1 MSSSHHG
8 AKVDLP
14 TGQEEE
20 LAHVA
25 SPKVL
30 ISTFLALIFLTI
42 VTVAVASV
50 GLGEWDFIF
59 AMVIATIKVLLVCM
73 FFMHLWYDKPFH
85 ALVFVSGVAFALLF
99 IALAYM
105 DTAQYQSAI
114 KWEDKKPLPEASHE
128 GHDH

>member
-8 AKVDLP
+8 TGVDLP

-30 ISTFLALIFLTI
+30 IATFLALIFLTI

-105 DTAQYQSAI
+105 DTAQYQSSI
-114 KWEDKKPLPEASHE
+114 QWEDKKPLPEASQE

>member
-8 AKVDLP
+8 AGKDLP
-14 TGQEEE
+14 TGHEEE

-30 ISTFLALIFLTI
+30 LGTFAALIFLTF

-59 AMVIATIKVLLVCM
+59 AIVIATIKVLLVCM

-105 DTAQYQSAI
+105 DTAQYQ
-114 KWEDKKPLPEASHE
+114 KDVLWEDKMPLPASSHE